1 MCARLSGLLL
11 VLAACS
17 PEFTNPLSP
26 AAGAK
31 VDAALVGRWLEA
43 KPDGTPRRL
52 EVKAREGGVMS
63 FRLVKKNEKDALGF
77 EGHVTALGSMK
88 VLNLKA
94 VEGDLGGDSLLF
106 VRYELAA
113 DGTLSAWLLRDS
125 AFGAAVK
132 DGSLKGRLSS
142 GSPST
147 VIVTDTPENVRAFLQ
162 KQKSESLWEPLT
174 TFRKE

>member
-1 MCARLSGLLL
+1 
-11 VLAACS
+11 
-17 PEFTNPLSP
+17 
-26 AAGAK
+26 
-31 VDAALVGRWLEA
+31 
-43 KPDGTPRRL
+43 
-52 EVKAREGGVMS
+52 
-63 FRLVKKNEKDALGF
+63 
-77 EGHVTALGSMK
+77 
-88 VLNLKA
+88 
-94 VEGDLGGDSLLF
+94 
-106 VRYELAA
+106 
-113 DGTLSAWLLRDS
+113 LLRDS